1 MPAIAG
7 FLRKLSSH
15 YPLKKICMK
24 KLAMAGVLM
33 KLLLLLGFPG
43 HAQEK
48 PIAFKGAL
56 IYPVTGPAIEK
67 GILIVQKGRILAVG
81 DATISIPSDA
91 ETIDA
96 TGKVIIPGIV
106 DTHSHIGGPE
116 GGDNSNALNPE
127 VRVLDAV
134 NPASNSFKKAL
145 AGGITT
151 ANIMPGSGHL
161 MSGQTIYLKM
171 RQSDDIEGMLEVNE
185 KGVYGGMKMANGT
198 NSMRGTNGFPGTRAK
213 SAAMD
218 RELFIK
224 AVEYKKKMDSAILK
238 KDSAKMPER
247 DLRMEAMVEVLE
259 GRRVVHFHTHKMNDI
274 LTVLRLKKEFGF
286 RVVLHHVSEA
296 WKVIDA
302 IAAAGVPC
310 SIINIDAPGGKL
322 EAMNFSPKNGALLEK
337 AGVPVAIHT
346 DDPITDSRFLMR
358 SAALS
363 VREGMSRQKALEAL
377 TIAGARMLDLGSR
390 IGSLEKG
397 KDADFVLL
405 SGDPFS
411 VYTHVEQTWVEGF
424 KRFDRSIPSDKS
436 FAVGGYK
443 VFAPEE
449 NADDDDKNYEWNDG
463 R

>member
-1 MPAIAG
+1 
-7 FLRKLSSH
+7 
-15 YPLKKICMK
+15 MK
-24 KLAMAGVLM
+24 KHLLAGVLVN
-33 KLLLLLGFPG
+33 LLLLLDLHG
-43 HAQEK
+43 HAQDR

-81 DATISIPSDA
+81 DATTSIPSDA
-91 ETIDA
+91 EVVDA

-134 NPASNSFKKAL
+134 NPSSNSFKKAL

-171 RQSDDIEGMLEVNE
+171 RQSVDIEGMLEVNE

-218 RELFIK
+218 RELFVK
-224 AVEYKKKMDSAILK
+224 AVEYKKKMDSAIAK
-238 KDSAKMPER
+238 KDSTKMPER
-247 DLRMEAMVEVLE
+247 DLRMESLVEVLE
-259 GRRVVHFHTHKMNDI
+259 GRRIVHFHTHKLNDI

-397 KDADFVLL
+397 KDADFVILT
-405 SGDPFS
+405 GDPFS
-411 VYTHVEQTWVEGF
+411 VYTHVEQTWVEGL
-424 KRFDRSIPSDKS
+424 KRYDRSIPSDKT
-436 FAVGGYK
+436 FAVGGHK
-443 VFAPEE
+443 VYTPEGAQE
-449 NADDDDKNYEWNDG
+449 DDDKDYEWSDE

>member
-1 MPAIAG
+1 
-7 FLRKLSSH
+7 
-15 YPLKKICMK
+15 MK
-24 KLAMAGVLM
+24 KRLFVGSLT
-33 KLLLLLGFPG
+33 KFLLLIHFPG
-43 HAQEK
+43 NAQEH

-67 GILIVQKGRILAVG
+67 GVLVVQKGRILAIG
-81 DATISIPSDA
+81 DASTAIPADA
-91 ETIDA
+91 TVIDA
-96 TGKVIIPGIV
+96 ANKVIIPGIV

-116 GGDNSNALNPE
+116 GGDQSNALNPE

-134 NPASNSFKKAL
+134 NPSSTGFKKAL

-151 ANIMPGSGHL
+151 ANVMPGSGHL

-171 RQSDDIEGMLEVNE
+171 RAADDIEEMLEINE

-198 NSMRGTNGFPGTRAK
+198 NPMRGTSGFPGTRAK

-218 RELFIK
+218 RELFLK
-224 AVEYKKKMDSAILK
+224 AVEYRKKLDSAR
-238 KDSAKMPER
+238 KDSTKMPER
-247 DLRMEAMVEVLE
+247 DLRMESMVEVLE
-259 GRRVVHFHTHKMNDI
+259 GKRIVHFHTHKMNDI

-296 WKVIDA
+296 WKVTDA

-322 EAMNFSPKNGALLEK
+322 EAMNFSPKNGAVLEK
-337 AGVPVAIHT
+337 AGIPVAIHT
-346 DDPITDSRFLMR
+346 DDGITDSRFLLR
-358 SAALS
+358 SAAIG

-397 KDADFVLL
+397 KDADLVIL

-411 VYTHVEQTWVEGF
+411 VYTHVEQTWVEGV
-424 KRFDRSIPSDKS
+424 KRFDRNIPADKA

-443 VFAPEE
+443 VYTPEANE
-449 NADDDDKNYEWNDG
+449 EDDDNQ
-463 R
+463 

>member
-1 MPAIAG
+1 
-7 FLRKLSSH
+7 
-15 YPLKKICMK
+15 MK
-24 KLAMAGVLM
+24 KHLLAGVIIN
-33 KLLLLLGFPG
+33 LLLFLGFQG

-56 IYPVTGPAIEK
+56 IYPVTGPPVEK
-67 GILIVQKGRILAVG
+67 GVLIVQKGRILAVG
-81 DATISIPSDA
+81 DATTSIPSDA
-91 ETIDA
+91 EVIDA

-134 NPASNSFKKAL
+134 NPSSNSFKKAL

-171 RQSDDIEGMLEVNE
+171 RQSQDIEGMLEVNE

-218 RELFIK
+218 RELFVK
-224 AVEYKKKMDSAILK
+224 AVEYKKKMDTALAK
-238 KDSAKMPER
+238 KDSTKMPER
-247 DLRMEAMVEVLE
+247 DLRMESMVEVLE
-259 GRRVVHFHTHKMNDI
+259 GRRIVHFHTHKMNDI

-296 WKVIDA
+296 WKVINE

-363 VREGMSRQKALEAL
+363 VREGMTRQKALEAL

-397 KDADFVLL
+397 KDADFVILT
-405 SGDPFS
+405 GDPFS
-411 VYTHVEQTWVEGF
+411 VYTHVEQTWVEGL
-424 KRFDRSIPSDKS
+424 KRFDRSIPSDKA
-436 FAVGGYK
+436 FAVGGYR
-443 VFAPEE
+443 VYTPEGAQE
-449 NADDDDKNYEWNDG
+449 DDDKDYEWSDE